1 MEYKEFVVS
10 AEADHHIVIKP
21 QPHPVHPAAPAKVPE
36 GGSTLLFIL
45 VALTAI
51 GWAAAKRYRVQIGEN
66 ALHTGI
72 AS

>member
-1 MEYKEFVVS
+1 MEYNEFAVR
-10 AEADHHIVIKP
+10 AEVDRHVVIKP
-21 QPHPVHPAAPAKVPE
+21 QPHPVHPVAVKVPE